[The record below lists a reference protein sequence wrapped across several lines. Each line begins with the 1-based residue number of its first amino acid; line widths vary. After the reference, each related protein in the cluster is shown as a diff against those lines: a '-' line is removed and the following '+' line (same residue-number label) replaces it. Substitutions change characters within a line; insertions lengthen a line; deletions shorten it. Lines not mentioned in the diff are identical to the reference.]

1 MTYCSTISVSS
12 TFSKNNSLLG
22 FFKKNSVSK
31 SPKALSNFASVGKAS
46 GFNWTR
52 FGIGFMVVLNLILG
66 AGYAVLINQATIG
79 GYRLARAESQK
90 QSLMEERMKLSVLSA
105 SQQASE
111 SKIVEGFEPV
121 VSMEYLGKTSSEQ
134 LSLR

>member
-12 TFSKNNSLLG
+12 TFSKNNSVLG
-22 FFKKNSVSK
+22 FFKKKSASNSK
-31 SPKALSNFASVGKAS
+31 PLSNFTSAGKVS
-46 GFNWTR
+46 GFDWTK
-52 FGIGFMVVLNLILG
+52 FGIGFMVALNLILG

-90 QSLMEERMKLSVLSA
+90 QSLMEERMKLSVVSA